1 MYEKTDVYPY
11 TKEYGTKKTATPKAK
26 EMFSGYRW
34 FQIES
39 LTWNSLLV
47 LFLGFFMG
55 RIVLLGELMPF
66 GPAFISASLCVGS
79 GLVAV
84 LGVAVGLFSVLQGVQ
99 LAGRLIVITALV
111 AMYVTV
117 PKNLR
122 EHPVVLPG
130 IVAAV
135 TLVVRTVGLSFT
147 DPVPYNYV
155 SAIFEAGM
163 AGILAFVYLRA
174 LPLLTVLWVNRGKKL
189 STEEILYLLLLFG
202 GLIAGASGIGYM
214 QITLQGLLSRLV
226 VLIVA
231 FAGGTGMG
239 ATAGALV
246 GILPGL
252 AFTAMPALV
261 GAYSFAG
268 LLAGFCRG
276 FGKTGAALGFVIG
289 NIILC
294 VYMSG
299 YDRLTGVLFETG
311 LAVLLF
317 LLVPGRFMMR
327 YADRNE
333 PDSIKPETE
342 KNAPLRNNRFKEILA
357 CRVQGMAEVFGEL
370 SKSFEQSALA
380 GTPLCEDKSLQD
392 LLNEIVDRVCRDCPL
407 QRVCWEK
414 DFYRTHQ
421 CLLDILAKVDT
432 GADSATEVLPEFLRS
447 RCTRTKELVLT
458 AFCLYELYS
467 AKKSWAGRFGKSRNI
482 ISEQLK
488 SVSSIMDKL
497 SQELQ
502 VSSELSGRH
511 DLDLLT
517 GLKEKGMEIYDI
529 YTAGH
534 PNGHLEISISMPS
547 CRGQIS
553 CRYKV
558 APALTELLGQPYSVV
573 GMNCFSREEV
583 STNQCCDGGECVS
596 GCSFKLYPSLMYR
609 LEVGVARAGKG
620 GSDICGDSYSVVY
633 LNRGKVALIL
643 SDGMGSGETAELESS
658 TTIRLLEKLL
668 QSGLEREPAIRTVNS
683 FMLMRSPED
692 SFATIDLV
700 IVDLCNGSSEFV
712 KIGAPAGYLLRG
724 KRVAPIASSALPIGI
739 IDDIEITTVTK
750 TLLNQDMLV
759 LVTDGVTDA
768 CRASAS
774 EEEEEWLLKVL
785 PDTKNLPPQ
794 EVAEFIMKLAQTC
807 CEKEESQDD
816 MTVMVVRIE
825 KEEI

>member
-1 MYEKTDVYPY
+1 MFEKTDVYPY
-11 TKEYGTKKTATPKAK
+11 TKEYGTKKTATPKVK
-26 EMFSGYRW
+26 EMISGYRW
-34 FQIES
+34 FQSEGL
-39 LTWNSLLV
+39 LTWNSLIV
-47 LFLGFFMG
+47 LMLGFFMG
-55 RIVLLGELMPF
+55 RVVLLGELMPF
-66 GPAFISASLCVGS
+66 APAFISASLPLGS
-79 GLVAV
+79 GLAAA
-84 LGVAVGLFSVLQGVQ
+84 LGVAAGLFSVLQGAE
-99 LAGRLIVITALV
+99 LAGRLVIIAALV
-111 AMYVTV
+111 AIYVTV
-117 PKNLR
+117 PKNLH

-135 TLVVRTVGLSFT
+135 ALVVRTVSLSFT

-163 AGILAFVYLRA
+163 SGVLAFVYLRA
-174 LPLLTVLWVNRGKKL
+174 LPLLTVICGLRGKKL
-189 STEEILYLLLLFG
+189 SPEEVFCLLLLFG
-202 GLIAGASGIGYM
+202 GLIAGVGGISYM

-226 VLIVA
+226 VLTVA

-246 GILPGL
+246 GVLPGL

-276 FGKTGAALGFVIG
+276 FGKTGSALGFVLG

-299 YDRLTGVLFETG
+299 YDRLTGVLGETG

-317 LLVPGRFMMR
+317 LLIPVRFMMR
-327 YADRNE
+327 WADRTE
-333 PDSIKPETE
+333 TDGIALETE
-342 KNAPLRNNRFKEILA
+342 RNGLLQNNRFKEILA
-357 CRVQGMAEVFGEL
+357 CRVHGMAVVFREL
-370 SKSFEQSALA
+370 SNSFEQSALA
-380 GTPLCEDKSLQD
+380 GIPLREDRSLQD
-392 LLNEIVDRVCRDCPL
+392 LLNEIIDRVCGDCPL

-414 DFYRTHQ
+414 DFYRTYQ
-421 CLLDILAKVDT
+421 CLLDLLARVDA
-432 GADSATEVLPEFLRS
+432 GGNSDTEALPEFLRS

-458 AFCLYELYS
+458 VFCLYELYR
-467 AKKSWAGRFGKSRNI
+467 AKKSWVSRLGKSRSI
-482 ISEQLK
+482 ISEQLN
-488 SVSSIMDKL
+488 SVYNIMDKL
-497 SQELQ
+497 SQELEA
-502 VSSELSGRH
+502 SAELSGRH
-511 DLDLLT
+511 DGDLLA
-517 GLKEKGMEIYDI
+517 GLKEKGLEIYDI
-529 YTAGH
+529 YTTGQ
-534 PNGHLEISISMPS
+534 PNGHLEIGISMPS

-573 GMNCFSREEV
+573 GMNCFPREGV
-583 STNQCCDGGECVS
+583 STQQCCDGGECVS
-596 GCSFKLYPSLMYR
+596 GCSFKLYPSLLYR
-609 LEVGVARAGKG
+609 LEVGVARVGKG

-643 SDGMGSGETAELESS
+643 SDGMGSGAAAELESS

-683 FMLMRSPED
+683 VMLMRSPED

-724 KRVAPIASSALPIGI
+724 KRVALIASSALPVGI
-739 IDDIEITTVTK
+739 IDDIEITTVAK
-750 TLLNQDMLV
+750 TLLDRDMLV
-759 LVTDGVTDA
+759 MVTDGVTDA
-768 CRASAS
+768 CRSS
-774 EEEEEWLLKVL
+774 EEEEDWLLKVL

-807 CEKEESQDD
+807 CEKEKSHDD

-825 KEEI
+825 KEEA